1 MGQLAAWTAGSQH
14 EPTTTGAVAM
24 SLVQH
29 QAIVIGAGVAG
40 LSTALYLQR
49 AGVAATVI
57 DPLPPAGGA
66 SFGNAGLLSPDT
78 AVPIALPG
86 MLRKVPGWLTNPL
99 GPLSVRP
106 GYFPRALP
114 WLLRWIEAG
123 RLQRVLEI
131 SDAMRALHRETMTCW
146 QELLGP
152 ALYGELIR
160 PMGQVQVWEGSGD
173 TANAGVDNQ
182 IRERHGIRAETL
194 TADDLR
200 QMFPGISRE
209 VTRGLLV
216 PGNGHTLSPQRSVR
230 SLADL
235 FQGEGGSLVHERAM
249 KLIPRDGGGW
259 MVMTNLANRTTEHVV
274 VAAGA
279 WSRQLLDPLGIKVAL
294 ETERGYH
301 AMLFDPEVMPTLPIA
316 NKTRA
321 FSVTPMEDGL
331 RIAGTVEISG
341 LEAPPNEERA
351 KILVQHARR
360 MFPALSGEKVRY
372 WMGFRPSTPDS
383 LPVLGPA
390 SGRPGLHFVFGHG
403 HFGMSG
409 GPPSGRLVARLITG
423 QAPGID
429 PAPYAAQRFA

>member
-1 MGQLAAWTAGSQH
+1 MTLSQH
-14 EPTTTGAVAM
+14 G
-24 SLVQH
+24 
-29 QAIVIGAGVAG
+29 AIVIGAGVAG

-49 AGVAATVI
+49 AGVAVTVI

-86 MLRKVPGWLTNPL
+86 MLRKVPGWLLNPL
-99 GPLSVRP
+99 GPLSVTP

-123 RLQRVLEI
+123 RLDRVIAI
-131 SDAMRALHRETMTCW
+131 SDAMRALHRESLACW

-152 ALYGELIR
+152 APYSELIR
-160 PMGQVQVWEGSGD
+160 PLGQVQVWEGDGE
-173 TANAGVDNQ
+173 TANSGVERQ
-182 IRERHGIRAETL
+182 VRERHGIRSEAL
-194 TADDLR
+194 AADDLR

-216 PGNGHTLSPQRSVR
+216 PGNGHTVSPQRSVGT
-230 SLADL
+230 LGEL
-235 FQGEGGSLVHERAM
+235 FRQAGGSLINERAM
-249 KLIPRDGGGW
+249 KLIPREGGGW
-259 MVMTNLANRTTEHVV
+259 MVMTNLANRSSEHVV
-274 VAAGA
+274 VAMGA

-301 AMLFDPEVMPTLPIA
+301 AMLFDPEVMPALPIS

-321 FSVTPMEDGL
+321 FGVTPMEDGL
-331 RIAGTVEISG
+331 RVAGTVEIAG
-341 LEAPPNEERA
+341 LQAPPNEERA
-351 KILVQHARR
+351 KVLVQHAKR
-360 MFPALSGEKVRY
+360 MFPALRAEKVRY

-383 LPVLGPA
+383 LPVLGPSA
-390 SGRPGLHFVFGHG
+390 GRPGLHFVFGHG
-403 HFGMSG
+403 HFGMTG

-423 QAPGID
+423 QAPGLD
-429 PAPYAAQRFA
+429 PAPYAAQRFG